1 MKVTNEYVL
10 ELQQLNR
17 RMDNIEKLMN
27 MILLNDLIDDVEGV
41 TAKEKNT
48 KKEVLKKESTRVRI
62 ADIKRDTEITIDP
75 YLLKLLNHY
84 NLDIGEQGRV
94 CDINVVYILMPR
106 HMGTAIGDVIY
117 LNKKFK
123 ERYPEMEPVFKYETI
138 NGMHRKRLMKEKI
151 SFCVKGKEMRIYGA
165 GQ

>member
-27 MILLNDLIDDVEGV
+27 MILLNDLIDDVEGE
-41 TAKEKNT
+41 TEKNT
-48 KKEVLKKESTRVRI
+48 KKEVLKKESTQVRSG
-62 ADIKRDTEITIDP
+62 DIKRHTEITIDP

-84 NLDIGEQGRV
+84 NLDIGEQDRV
-94 CDINVVYILMPR
+94 CDINIVYILVPR
-106 HMGTAIGDVIY
+106 HMGVAIGDIIY

-138 NGMHRKRLMKEKI
+138 NGMHRKRLMQEKI

>member
-1 MKVTNEYVL
+1 M
-10 ELQQLNR
+10 
-17 RMDNIEKLMN
+17 
-27 MILLNDLIDDVEGV
+27 
-41 TAKEKNT
+41 
-48 KKEVLKKESTRVRI
+48 KKESTRVRI

-84 NLDIGEQGRV
+84 NLDIGEQDRV

-117 LNKKFK
+117 LNKKIK

-138 NGMHRKRLMKEKI
+138 NGMHRKRLMQEKI